1 MRNREL
7 GTGGTDRP
15 ARTSALPG
23 AGWSRP
29 ALALL
34 AALLAAGGAGCAD
47 PEPEA
52 PADPVVVSG
61 NGVEVRQ
68 SAFADEYRRFASRA
82 PVRDGLEARR
92 DYARLMLERAYVA
105 RVAEAAG
112 LGELPEVRAHVERR
126 RRFAMRRRFLEDTL
140 GTLIE
145 EPTEADVREAFRR
158 QNSRVRV
165 RQAFAP
171 TEEGA
176 RALWL
181 RARSG
186 EPFAD
191 LARASMAAVGL
202 DATGEMG
209 WVTFNDLD
217 EGPEDAVFALGRGGV
232 SEPVRSMRGWHV
244 FEVLDREE
252 TARID
257 ATAFE
262 AARERLA
269 AEVRQRRIDEAGAR
283 ALKPLLESH
292 ALVVRLEPLR
302 ALWPSI
308 APLVPDRGEVEVL
321 AQAQER
327 LPTLRPD
334 DVPRSTPVATVDGR
348 PFTVGQL
355 LDELPEIPVELWRP
369 DLRQAV
375 EVAVRDS
382 ILTARAAAAGA
393 ADAPDVQREAEAA
406 RRTALYYAGL
416 RAAVDT
422 LDAGRHAR
430 RFYAL
435 WRDGLVQDRT
445 TTFLA
450 TPFATEAAA
459 REALARAQGGAGW
472 EAVAAEAGTAPER
485 RTATA
490 PPGEPGPFG
499 VHRMPLSAPGRR
511 ALAGPFPD
519 GGRSWVVEAV
529 DRADAYVPFADARA
543 DVVAAIEAEPRAAAH
558 QLLLDAGFDPTDVAF
573 DDDALLGAVPLGG
586 GPAPPGT
593 LGSRPAPP
601 APAPP

>member
-1 MRNREL
+1 M
-7 GTGGTDRP
+7 
-15 ARTSALPG
+15 
-23 AGWSRP
+23 
-29 ALALL
+29 
-34 AALLAAGGAGCAD
+34 
-47 PEPEA
+47 
-52 PADPVVVSG
+52 SG
-61 NGVEVRQ
+61 NGVEVTQ
-68 SAFADEYRRFASRA
+68 SAFADEYQRFASLA

-105 RVAEAAG
+105 RLAEAAG
-112 LGELPEVRAHVERR
+112 LGELPEVQAHVERR

-171 TEEGA
+171 TEEAA

-181 RARSG
+181 RVRSG

-191 LARASMAAVGL
+191 VARESMAAVGL

-209 WVTFNDLD
+209 WVTFNSLD
-217 EGPEDAVFALGRGGV
+217 EGPENAVFALGRGGV

-252 TARID
+252 TARVD

-262 AARERLA
+262 SARERVA
-269 AEVRQRRIDEAGAR
+269 AEVRQRRVDEAGAR

-292 ALVVRLEPLR
+292 ELVVRLEPLR
-302 ALWPSI
+302 ALWPQI
-308 APLVPDRGEVEVL
+308 APLVPDRGEVAVL
-321 AQAQER
+321 AEARER
-327 LPTLRPD
+327 LPSLRPD
-334 DVPRSTPVATVDGR
+334 GVPRSTPVATVDGR

-355 LDELPEIPVELWRP
+355 LDELPEVPVELWRP

-393 ADAPDVQREAEAA
+393 ADDPDVQRETEAA
-406 RRTALYYAGL
+406 RRTALYYAAL
-416 RAAVDT
+416 RAATDT
-422 LDAGRHAR
+422 LDAGRHAE

-435 WRDGLVQDRT
+435 WRDRLVRDRT

-459 REALARAQGGAGW
+459 RAALARAQGGAGW
-472 EAVAAEAGTAPER
+472 DAVTAEAGTGTER
-485 RTATA
+485 RTDTA
-490 PPGEPGPFG
+490 PPREPGPFG
-499 VHRMPLSAPGRR
+499 VHRAPLSAVGRR
-511 ALAGPFPD
+511 ALAGPFPE
-519 GGRSWVVEAV
+519 GGRFWVVEAV
-529 DRADAYVPFADARA
+529 ERADAYVPFADARA
-543 DVVAAIEAEPRAAAH
+543 DVVTAMEAEPRAVAH
-558 QLLLDAGFDPTDVAF
+558 RLLLDTGYDPTDVAF
-573 DDDALLGAVPLGG
+573 DDAALLGALPLGG
-586 GPAPPGT
+586 GPAPPGVDR
-593 LGSRPAPP
+593 RPAPP
-601 APAPP
+601 DPL